1 LPVKR
6 EIKMGYEVGGVLGLI
21 LLIVVIWA
29 IIKIASSS
37 ASTLAKVAWIAAV
50 LLLPVL
56 GLVVW
61 FFIGPKG

>member
-1 LPVKR
+1 
-6 EIKMGYEVGGVLGLI
+6 
-21 LLIVVIWA
+21 
-29 IIKIASSS
+29 
-37 ASTLAKVAWIAAV
+37 LAKVAWIAAV